1 MDKRVNA
8 TRLLRA
14 MSDVDDKYIE
24 EALETSASKRA
35 VVTPLRRYSGVI
47 AIVAALL
54 LLIGGGL
61 FGFSKYINKSKTASE
76 TVAAHNQAVNA
87 PEMFFSRGAAPASAE
102 RSNDTVPAA
111 EETLA
116 EALGVDGGL
125 VTGGEGNS
133 YDYSIAN
140 PVTVYTSLED
150 LEDRCGFDF
159 DVPDSVNDSTSCVY
173 NFYDTAE
180 GLAEVRYLDDD
191 GNVICTVRKSPVEA
205 DISGC
210 YDCFSI
216 TEKVDVDGL
225 DNVMLSG
232 NASGFGLATWMQGD
246 YSYSIRL
253 DETVSGDAIID
264 LISQVS

>member
-8 TRLLRA
+8 TRLLRT
-14 MSDVDDKYIE
+14 MSEVDDKYIE
-24 EALETSASKRA
+24 EALEISASKRA

-61 FGFSKYINKSKTASE
+61 FGFNRYINKAKNASY
-76 TVAAHNQAVNA
+76 TVPAHNHAVDDPNL
-87 PEMFFSRGAAPASAE
+87 FFASGAAPASAE
-102 RSNDTVPAA
+102 RSADTATAA
-111 EETLA
+111 DETIA
-116 EALGVDGGL
+116 EALSIDGEV
-125 VTGGEGNS
+125 VTGGVVN

-140 PVTVYTSLED
+140 PVTEYTSLDD

-159 DVPDSVNDSTSCVY
+159 VVPDSVNGSTSCVY
-173 NFYDTAE
+173 NFYDVEE

-191 GNVICTVRKSPVEA
+191 GNVICTIRKSPVEA

-253 DETVSGDAIID
+253 DETVSGDALLD